1 MKKVSNQNLDRGQ
14 DRLFNFRPIFF
25 SAVFLSLGIFFAYLQ
40 IIKGVSSRWLLG
52 LLPCAVMPIFL
63 CKTKERLQKCLLE
76 IAIVGLAFVCGFFS
90 FSNQLANF
98 SDCKNY
104 TGEGIVIGRVVEK
117 REHGSRTEVILEDL
131 FFNEMQEE
139 GRISTYLSTSF
150 CEKVELSDK
159 LLLRGE
165 ISLRTD
171 YVDEFGFRA
180 EDIKDGLCY
189 FINTENVRI
198 VGHDFDLFLY
208 LRSEMQTTIEGGM
221 DETPGAVMNAVL
233 FGDRSGIETDLYDN
247 IRMGGVA
254 HIFAVSGLHVG
265 AFFGFCLFLFKKTA
279 LRRLPKVVAFCSV
292 ATVLL
297 FYAAICGFTPSVLR
311 ATIMCLV
318 GYAGSLLFVK
328 TDRLETIALSAII
341 ILFLSPCALFEVG
354 FQLSFAAC
362 LGIVLFS
369 KPIGQVCDE
378 ACVWV
383 LDRLPHKETDV
394 ESKARENGDTLPIGV
409 LGTARKKTIS
419 FVSVTLAAQLATS
432 PLLLYYYGYL
442 SGWTLLLNCLFVPI
456 FTLAFSLF
464 LISAVLAFCLPFFA
478 GGILYVSNVVWS
490 FLLLVFQ
497 TSDFTSFALSGLKI
511 SALSMI
517 PYYAAC
523 LFISDKF
530 NLKRPW
536 KIFLFFIAFCA
547 FVVCMVA
554 LNA

>member
-1 MKKVSNQNLDRGQ
+1 MKKESNQNLDRGQ

-52 LLPCAVMPIFL
+52 LLPCAVMPIFF

-117 REHGSRTEVILEDL
+117 REYGSRTEVVLEDL
-131 FFNEMQEE
+131 FFNEMAEE
-139 GRISTYLSTSF
+139 GRISTYLSTSY
-150 CEKVELSDK
+150 CEKIELSDK

-208 LRSEMQTTIEGGM
+208 LRSEMQTTIEVGM

-233 FGDRSGIETDLYDN
+233 FGDRTGIETELYDN

-378 ACVWV
+378 VCVWV
-383 LDRLPHKETDV
+383 LDRLPHKATEA
-394 ESKARENGDTLPIGV
+394 EIKARENGDTLPIGV
-409 LGTARKKTIS
+409 LGTARRKTIS

-464 LISAVLAFCLPFFA
+464 LLSAVLAFCLPFFA

-490 FLLLVFQ
+490 LLLLIFQ

-536 KIFLFFIAFCA
+536 KILLFFIAFCA

>member
-1 MKKVSNQNLDRGQ
+1 M
-14 DRLFNFRPIFF
+14 
-25 SAVFLSLGIFFAYLQ
+25 
-40 IIKGVSSRWLLG
+40 
-52 LLPCAVMPIFL
+52 
-63 CKTKERLQKCLLE
+63 
-76 IAIVGLAFVCGFFS
+76 CGFFS
-90 FSNQLANF
+90 FSKQLANF
-98 SDCKNY
+98 SDCRNY

-117 REHGSRTEVILEDL
+117 REYGSRTEVVLEDL
-131 FFNEMQEE
+131 FFNEMAEE
-139 GRISTYLSTSF
+139 GRISTYLSTSY
-150 CEKVELSDK
+150 CEKIELSDK

-208 LRSEMQTTIEGGM
+208 LRSEMQTTIEVGM
-221 DETPGAVMNAVL
+221 DETPSAVMNAVL
-233 FGDRSGIETDLYDN
+233 FGDRTGIETELYDN

-279 LRRLPKVVAFCSV
+279 LRRFPKVIAFCCV

-383 LDRLPHKETDV
+383 LDRLPHKATEA
-394 ESKARENGDTLPIGV
+394 EIKARENGDTLPIGV
-409 LGTARKKTIS
+409 LGTARRKTIS

-464 LISAVLAFCLPFFA
+464 LLSAVLAFCLPFFA

-490 FLLLVFQ
+490 LLLLIFQ

-547 FVVCMVA
+547 FVACMVA